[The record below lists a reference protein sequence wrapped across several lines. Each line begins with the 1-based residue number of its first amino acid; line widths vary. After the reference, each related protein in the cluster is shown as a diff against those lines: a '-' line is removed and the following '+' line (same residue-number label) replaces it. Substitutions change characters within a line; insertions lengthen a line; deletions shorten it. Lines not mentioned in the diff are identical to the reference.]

1 MPLTKG
7 RETERSSET
16 SRDGGGQPTFS
27 EVEARIALVNC
38 RGGRG
43 DQRPAF
49 LFWICQTKEEAGGGG
64 KKAREFNEQ
73 KVEVWRPPWQ
83 SVNVVTL

>member
-1 MPLTKG
+1 M
-7 RETERSSET
+7 RRVETEGGSRLSLKLKPELHSLTAGEEEET
-16 SRDGGGQPTFS
+16 SDLHF
-27 EVEARIALVNC
+27 
-38 RGGRG
+38 
-43 DQRPAF
+43 F
-49 LFWICQTKEEAGGGG
+49 FFWICQTKEGGGG

>member
-1 MPLTKG
+1 M
-7 RETERSSET
+7 RRVETEGGSRLSLKLKPELHSLTAGEKEET
-16 SRDGGGQPTFS
+16 SDLHF
-27 EVEARIALVNC
+27 
-38 RGGRG
+38 
-43 DQRPAF
+43 F
-49 LFWICQTKEEAGGGG
+49 FWICQTKEGVGG

>member
-38 RGGRG
+38 RGGRE

-49 LFWICQTKEEAGGGG
+49 FFLDLSDEGGGGG

>member
-1 MPLTKG
+1 M
-7 RETERSSET
+7 RRVETEGGSRLSLKLKPELHSLTAGEEEET
-16 SRDGGGQPTFS
+16 SDLHF
-27 EVEARIALVNC
+27 
-38 RGGRG
+38 
-43 DQRPAF
+43 F
-49 LFWICQTKEEAGGGG
+49 FFWICQTKEGVGG

>member
-1 MPLTKG
+1 M
-7 RETERSSET
+7 RRVETEGGSRLSLKLKPELHSLTAGEEEET
-16 SRDGGGQPTFS
+16 SDLHFFFFFGFVR
-27 EVEARIALVNC
+27 R
-38 RGGRG
+38 RR
-43 DQRPAF
+43 
-49 LFWICQTKEEAGGGG
+49 GGGG